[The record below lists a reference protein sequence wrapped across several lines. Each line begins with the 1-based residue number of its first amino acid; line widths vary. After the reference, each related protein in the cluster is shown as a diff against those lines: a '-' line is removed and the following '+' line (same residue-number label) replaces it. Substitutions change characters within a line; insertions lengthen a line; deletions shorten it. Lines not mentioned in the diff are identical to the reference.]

1 MDAQVRSFSVS
12 EGESTTVQVESTP
25 GSGPARD
32 LLADQD
38 SLRQVHATLF
48 ETAPDPIIA
57 TDQQGRIFGVNAE
70 AEKRF
75 GYSRSELL
83 GQDVEILVSHRLREE
98 HARRRHAFEAGSNF
112 QRMDFGYQMFARRKD
127 GSEFPVDII
136 INSIKTRTQTLF
148 YSVVRDAS
156 ERLAA
161 QRNARYLAFEKAFAL
176 LSSKFVNLPLNRIDD
191 EITSGLRTVAESLD
205 MERATFGR
213 IDATSGD
220 IEITYAWAKEPFA
233 PFSHGI
239 LKGELPWLEDHIRR
253 GEIAFTVTADDLPP
267 EAAKER
273 EHMIFA
279 GLKSSAIVPFRHGGI
294 PIGAMELS
302 SFTDHVHWDDYLLA
316 RVQEVADLFANAI
329 SRKQADDELQKAM
342 AQIRE
347 LKDKLEQE
355 NVYLREEI
363 KLEHAHSTV
372 VGNSAEIRTV
382 LKKAEQVASTDS
394 AVLILGETGT
404 GKELIAHTI
413 HEMSRR
419 KNRPMVKVN
428 CAALPSTLIE
438 SELFGR
444 EKGAYTGALA
454 REIGRFELADKST
467 IFLDEIGELPP
478 ETQSKLL
485 RVLQEGE
492 FERLGSPK
500 TMRVDVR
507 VIAAT
512 SRNLNS
518 MVQENKFREDLFY
531 RLNVFP
537 IVIPPLR
544 ERREDIPALVWHML
558 HNLGHRMGRNIEGVH
573 AATMRDLQNYPW
585 PGNVR
590 ELANVIERNLIVST
604 GHIFR
609 AELPEVQN
617 NNRTFR
623 TLEEVESE
631 YLQKVLQATRWRVR
645 GNGGAAEVLGL
656 KATTLEAR
664 LKKLGIRRP
673 Y

>member
-1 MDAQVRSFSVS
+1 
-12 EGESTTVQVESTP
+12 
-25 GSGPARD
+25 
-32 LLADQD
+32 
-38 SLRQVHATLF
+38 
-48 ETAPDPIIA
+48 
-57 TDQQGRIFGVNAE
+57 
-70 AEKRF
+70 
-75 GYSRSELL
+75 
-83 GQDVEILVSHRLREE
+83 
-98 HARRRHAFEAGSNF
+98 
-112 QRMDFGYQMFARRKD
+112 
-127 GSEFPVDII
+127 
-136 INSIKTRTQTLF
+136 
-148 YSVVRDAS
+148 
-156 ERLAA
+156 
-161 QRNARYLAFEKAFAL
+161 
-176 LSSKFVNLPLNRIDD
+176 
-191 EITSGLRTVAESLD
+191 
-205 MERATFGR
+205 
-213 IDATSGD
+213 
-220 IEITYAWAKEPFA
+220 
-233 PFSHGI
+233 
-239 LKGELPWLEDHIRR
+239 
-253 GEIAFTVTADDLPP
+253 
-267 EAAKER
+267 
-273 EHMIFA
+273 
-279 GLKSSAIVPFRHGGI
+279 VPFRVAGNA
-294 PIGAMELS
+294 IGAMHMS
-302 SFTDHVHWDDYLLA
+302 CFTQHVQFDEFLLA
-316 RVQEVADLFANAI
+316 RVQEVADLFASALA
-329 SRKQADDELQKAM
+329 RKQADDELQKAM

-363 KLEHAHSTV
+363 KLEHAHSMV
-372 VGNSAEIRTV
+372 VGNSNAIRVV

-404 GKELIAHTI
+404 GKELIARTI
-413 HEMSRR
+413 HDMSRR
-419 KNRPMVKVN
+419 KHQTMVKVN

-512 SRNLNS
+512 SRNLQA
-518 MVQENKFREDLFY
+518 MVQEGKFREDLFY

-558 HNLGHRMGRNIEGVH
+558 HNLGNRMGRNIEGVH
-573 AATMRDLQNYPW
+573 AGTMRDLQNYPW

-590 ELANVIERNLIVST
+590 ELGNVIERNLIVNT
-604 GHIFR
+604 GPLFR
-609 AELPEVQN
+609 AELPEVHN
-617 NNRTFR
+617 NNQRALR
-623 TLEEVESE
+623 PLEEVESE

-645 GNGGAAEVLGL
+645 GSGGAAEVLGL

-664 LKKLGIRRP
+664 LKKMGIRRP

>member
-1 MDAQVRSFSVS
+1 MNAPVRSFPASKGDSIAVKD
-12 EGESTTVQVESTP
+12 GLPRGT
-25 GSGPARD
+25 GPSRD
-32 LLADQD
+32 LLTDQENLWQIH
-38 SLRQVHATLF
+38 STLF

-57 TDQQGRIFGVNAE
+57 TDEQGRIFGVNAE
-70 AEKRF
+70 TEKRF
-75 GYSRSELL
+75 GYTRHELV
-83 GQDVEILVSHRLREE
+83 GQPVEILVPELFRNE
-98 HARRRHAFEAGSNF
+98 HALRRPAFQATSYF
-112 QRMDFGYQMFARRKD
+112 QRMDSGRQLFARSKD
-127 GSEFPVDII
+127 GSEFPVDIN
-136 INSIKTRTQTLF
+136 INSIKTRTETLF
-148 YSVVRDAS
+148 YAVVRDAS

-161 QRNARYLAFEKAFAL
+161 QRTARYLDFEKTFAM
-176 LSSKFVNLPLNRIDD
+176 LSSKFVNVALNRIDE
-191 EITSGLRTVAESLD
+191 EINEGLRVIAESLGMD
-205 MERATFGR
+205 RATLGR
-213 IDATSGD
+213 IDSTSGE
-220 IEITYAWAKEPFA
+220 IEITYSWSKPPFPA
-233 PFSHGI
+233 FRESLVKYPWLTERI
-239 LKGELPWLEDHIRR
+239 RKGEVSVADEP
-253 GEIAFTVTADDLPP
+253 DDLPA
-267 EAAKER
+267 EAASER
-273 EHMIFA
+273 EHMLA
-279 GLKSSAIVPFRHGGI
+279 TGEKSAVVFPFRVGGTAIGGI
-294 PIGAMELS
+294 HIS
-302 SFTDHVHWDDYLLA
+302 SFTEHVHWDEYLLA
-316 RVQEVADLFANAI
+316 RVQEVADLFANALA
-329 SRKQADDELQKAM
+329 RKQADDELQKAM

-347 LKDKLEQE
+347 LKDKVEQE

-363 KLEHAHSTV
+363 KLEHAHGTI
-372 VGNSAEIRTV
+372 VGNSAAIRTV

-404 GKELIAHTI
+404 GKELIARTI
-413 HEMSRR
+413 HDMSRR
-419 KNRPMVKVN
+419 RDHPMVNVN

-512 SRNLNS
+512 SRNLQA
-518 MVQENKFREDLFY
+518 MVQEGKFREDLFY

-544 ERREDIPALVWHML
+544 ERREDIPALVWHLL
-558 HNLGHRMGRNIEGVH
+558 HSLGNRMGRNIEGVH

-590 ELANVIERNLIVST
+590 ELANVIERNLIVNT
-604 GHIFR
+604 GPVFR
-609 AELPEVQN
+609 AELPEAQN
-617 NNRTFR
+617 NSNRTLR
-623 TLEEVESE
+623 PLEEVESE
-631 YLQKVLQATRWRVR
+631 YLQKVLQSTRWRVR
-645 GNGGAAEVLGL
+645 GSGGAAEILGL

>member
-1 MDAQVRSFSVS
+1 MDTPARSFPVS
-12 EGESTTVQVESTP
+12 MGESIALQDKPSGRTTQAHTV
-25 GSGPARD
+25 PAHE
-32 LLADQD
+32 D
-38 SLRQVHATLF
+38 SVRLIHATLF
-48 ETAPDPIIA
+48 ETAPEPIIA
-57 TDQQGRIFGVNAE
+57 TDAQGRIFGANVE

-75 GYSRSELL
+75 GYSRNELL
-83 GQDVEILVSHRLREE
+83 GQLVEILIPERFREA
-98 HARRRHAFEAGSNF
+98 HAQRRQAFHADSTFR
-112 QRMDFGYQMFARRKD
+112 RMEFGYQMFARRKD
-127 GSEFPVDII
+127 GTEFPVDIN
-136 INSIKTRTQTLF
+136 INSIKTRTETLF

-161 QRNARYLAFEKAFAL
+161 QRTARYLAFEKAFAL
-176 LSSKFVNLPLNRIDD
+176 LSSKFVNVPPGRIDD
-191 EITSGLRTVAESLD
+191 EINSGLRIIAESLD
-205 MERATFGR
+205 MERATLGR
-213 IDATSGD
+213 LDPVSGQ
-220 IEITYAWAKEPFA
+220 IEITYAWAKP
-233 PFSHGI
+233 PFSAFPHAS
-239 LKGELPWLEDHIRR
+239 LKGNYPWLEDRIRR
-253 GEIAFTVTADDLPP
+253 GELSLTDTPEDLPP
-267 EAAKER
+267 EAARER
-273 EHMIFA
+273 LQM
-279 GLKSSAIVPFRHGGI
+279 KSMSEKSAVVVPFRVAGNVIGGMHI
-294 PIGAMELS
+294 SRI
-302 SFTDHVHWDDYLLA
+302 TDYVHWDEYLLA
-316 RVQEVADLFANAI
+316 RMQEVADLFANALA
-329 SRKQADDELQKAM
+329 RKQADHELQKAM

-347 LKDKLEQE
+347 LKDKVEQE

-363 KLEHAHSTV
+363 KLEHAHSMV
-372 VGNSAEIRTV
+372 VGNSAGIRAV

-419 KNRPMVKVN
+419 RNRPMVKVN

-500 TMRVDVR
+500 TIRVDVR

-537 IVIPPLR
+537 IVLPPLR

-558 HNLGHRMGRNIEGVH
+558 HSLGNRMGRNIEGVH
-573 AATMRDLQNYPW
+573 AGTMRDLQNYPW

-617 NNRTFR
+617 NNRSFR
-623 TLEEVESE
+623 PLEEVESE